1 MGQASAQLLV
11 LALHTL
17 IRAEPQEN
25 DLERSIR
32 WACRSVGEQLYA
44 EAGSPPFKEYS
55 YVREPME
62 AIAHFAP
69 ECDGSGLCSS
79 VRSRLVKAFQLWDA
93 SRDNA
98 DTTQALV
105 HAAFDEAVGTLGL
118 RNFLRLVRD
127 ANALSTSLTCS
138 QSVSRCRSVKERDP
152 LNANLRLNMHVFGR
166 HCAEAHSEGKLSMLS
181 RAALVHEF
189 VGAPDVVQGLHG
201 SVWTFTT
208 GLLTEFAEHH
218 PMWHKGGAQLTGR
231 TTSGAATELTAVAT
245 AIVGNLTQELCGQLG
260 LLKAFHCV
268 HGVGHAASYVALLVL
283 DREQDGGKKLRSA
296 QELPQA
302 MTRGATVCAAASAA
316 ISELPRF
323 ERSKAMFEWGCSAG
337 VWMVTYLHQ
346 SRGGSLVHEAMLRW
360 KGQSAN
366 RSVATQPLAP
376 PAFEL
381 AGAAQR
387 VGPCALE
394 PMKNYPQYC
403 FAWWFSPSLD
413 GEVPRTPQ
421 DLTADDC
428 LLVGMAGSPDAGA
441 GCAFAMANRYQ
452 QTMRPTSGSGHLAR
466 CEGYRGS
473 QGKSAAG
480 LKLKRRLWLACLA
493 GLTMHNVES
502 AIAGLRQLR
511 AASFAASCAEFAS
524 DPVAMGACLSP
535 ALIPSGSSDCLTSI
549 LGFSLGSKGDLAN
562 TMASPNGFEQYEA
575 ARDAQCNWSAPQR
588 ADALTA
594 PAKPRVGYHGTTPAT
609 FTALVRDQ
617 WRQASMDVARDRA
630 IVPPLLGRRCALPH
644 LHTFIFR
651 LGPFDLAP
659 AQSVLFSFDWP
670 FGMEEAHAA
679 AAGGGYKA
687 SFFGV
692 VDRLGIPLG
701 SPPLHVHHAMTWRGP
716 LPMPE
721 LLSSFLPYRTHV
733 DTHFIGG
740 ASDRQCQSVEGGPRC
755 SFQELPTGT
764 SLPWFAA
771 STPVIEGILINEGTT
786 PLTNISIE
794 MAVRVASASVAEPA
808 LRHVVQLTF
817 MLDMPKNSTFGT
829 FPAPR
834 GQSIHFTSW
843 RMPFDGRVEASDFH
857 THGKM
862 SPLKEAWIVA
872 ASAATLGLERAG
884 AGFERGDPSQPIPLA
899 SLRLD
904 AKPSAPVSLSVVQGY
919 LRNNLLTARTSERER
934 ILCVISTEAEGAAA
948 RMPRQHAADG
958 QPPSCAT
965 WRFLAGDHVTIVAF
979 MDADTDGAPVHA
991 QWYPV
996 VSFDN
1001 SNVLV

>member
-1 MGQASAQLLV
+1 MRGLPTRASAQLVMLT
-11 LALHTL
+11 LHTL

-25 DLERSIR
+25 DLERTIR
-32 WACRSVGEQLYA
+32 WACRTVGEQLYT

-127 ANALSTSLTCS
+127 ANELSTSLTCS

-189 VGAPDVVQGLHG
+189 VGAPDVVQGMHG

-208 GLLTEFAEHH
+208 GLLTECAEHN
-218 PMWHKGGAQLTGR
+218 PIWHKGGTQLTGR
-231 TTSGAATELTAVAT
+231 TTSGSATELTAVAT

-346 SRGGSLVHEAMLRW
+346 SRSGSSVHEAMLRW

-394 PMKNYPQYC
+394 PMKNYQAYC

-473 QGKSAAG
+473 QGKSAAD

-524 DPVAMGACLSP
+524 DPVEMGACLSP

-549 LGFSLGSKGDLAN
+549 LGFSLSSKGEATN
-562 TMASPNGFEQYEA
+562 TMASPG
-575 ARDAQCNWSAPQR
+575 
-588 ADALTA
+588 
-594 PAKPRVGYHGTTPAT
+594 
-609 FTALVRDQ
+609 
-617 WRQASMDVARDRA
+617 A
-630 IVPPLLGRRCALPH
+630 I
-644 LHTFIFR
+644 
-651 LGPFDLAP
+651 
-659 AQSVLFSFDWP
+659 
-670 FGMEEAHAA
+670 
-679 AAGGGYKA
+679 
-687 SFFGV
+687 
-692 VDRLGIPLG
+692 
-701 SPPLHVHHAMTWRGP
+701 
-716 LPMPE
+716 E
-721 LLSSFLPYRTHV
+721 L
-733 DTHFIGG
+733 
-740 ASDRQCQSVEGGPRC
+740 
-755 SFQELPTGT
+755 
-764 SLPWFAA
+764 
-771 STPVIEGILINEGTT
+771 
-786 PLTNISIE
+786 
-794 MAVRVASASVAEPA
+794 
-808 LRHVVQLTF
+808 
-817 MLDMPKNSTFGT
+817 
-829 FPAPR
+829 
-834 GQSIHFTSW
+834 
-843 RMPFDGRVEASDFH
+843 
-857 THGKM
+857 
-862 SPLKEAWIVA
+862 
-872 ASAATLGLERAG
+872 
-884 AGFERGDPSQPIPLA
+884 
-899 SLRLD
+899 
-904 AKPSAPVSLSVVQGY
+904 
-919 LRNNLLTARTSERER
+919 
-934 ILCVISTEAEGAAA
+934 
-948 RMPRQHAADG
+948 
-958 QPPSCAT
+958 
-965 WRFLAGDHVTIVAF
+965 
-979 MDADTDGAPVHA
+979 
-991 QWYPV
+991 
-996 VSFDN
+996 
-1001 SNVLV
+1001 